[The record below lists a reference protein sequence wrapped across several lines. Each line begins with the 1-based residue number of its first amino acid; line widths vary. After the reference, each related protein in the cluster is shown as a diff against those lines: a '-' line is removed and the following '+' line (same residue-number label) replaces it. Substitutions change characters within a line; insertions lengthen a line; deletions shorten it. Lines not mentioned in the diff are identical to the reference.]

1 MENPTDTVVEV
12 VGDWL
17 RAVCRR
23 EAKRAERDVDHAV
36 WETFPASDPIAPYQ
50 AEQGGD
56 AVQDL
61 VMTITADGLRI
72 ARCAAPDDDAIEG
85 PHRLIVG
92 DTREGTSV
100 RLEVRVDA
108 EAVKRLP
115 IGGALA
121 RLVRSVDPSLA
132 AEAGRDPGEDAP
144 KTPPEHA

>member
-1 MENPTDTVVEV
+1 MDNPTNTVVEV

-17 RAVCRR
+17 RAVCRQ

-36 WETFPASDPIAPYQ
+36 WETFPASDPISPYQ

-72 ARCAAPDDDAIEG
+72 ARCAAPGDDAIDG
-85 PHRLIVG
+85 PRRVIVG
-92 DTREGTSV
+92 DMPDGASV
-100 RLEVRVDA
+100 RLEVRIDA

-115 IGGALA
+115 IGGTLA
-121 RLVRSVDPSLA
+121 KLVRSVDPSLA
-132 AEAGRDPGEDAP
+132 EEAGRDPGEDAP
-144 KTPPEHA
+144 KSPPEHA